1 MCTPSMNDQ
10 IYPSTFLPHV
20 HIGVYPDEP
29 KLKDLVCELKEVDWN
44 QFGIQLNVPRHI
56 LRNIDRENPG
66 NESRKLSE
74 VLQYWIDNE
83 SEPSWEKIVQALQR
97 ISGHKNIIIR
107 IQLKYNIS
115 PQPQLQGCIESL
127 SASRSNESDHQIV
140 SRRSCIAE
148 GGVSVGSVSARPIH
162 SLEEQLSK
170 FPAQLLDS
178 PCADAHLVKL
188 SQSMTEW
195 QDLAPY
201 MRLTLAEER
210 GILSAS
216 HQVTTARQC
225 SEMFRIWRERL
236 GENATYR

>member
-1 MCTPSMNDQ
+1 
-10 IYPSTFLPHV
+10 L
-20 HIGVYPDEP
+20 VY
-29 KLKDLVCELKEVDWN
+29 VLKEVDWN
-44 QFGIQLNVPRHI
+44 QLGIQLNVPRHI

-83 SEPSWEKIVQALQR
+83 PAASWEKILQAVQR
-97 ISGHKNIIIR
+97 IGGHKNIITSIK
-107 IQLKYNIS
+107 LKYCTIS
-115 PQPQLQGCIESL
+115 PQPQDRTESL
-127 SASRSNESDHQIV
+127 AASRSDKSERPNV
-140 SRRSCIAE
+140 SERSRMAG

-170 FPAQLLDS
+170 FPARLLDS

-188 SQSMTEW
+188 SQSMVGW

-201 MRLTLAEER
+201 MKLTLAEER

-216 HQVTTARQC
+216 HQVTPAR
-225 SEMFRIWRERL
+225 
-236 GENATYR
+236 

>member
-1 MCTPSMNDQ
+1 M
-10 IYPSTFLPHV
+10 
-20 HIGVYPDEP
+20 VY
-29 KLKDLVCELKEVDWN
+29 KLKEVDWN
-44 QFGIQLNVPRHI
+44 QLGIQLNVPRHI

-74 VLQYWIDNE
+74 VLQYWIANE
-83 SEPSWEKIVQALQR
+83 PEPSWEKISQALEK
-97 ISGHKNIIIR
+97 IGGHGNIITN
-107 IQLKYNIS
+107 IQLKYCTIS
-115 PQPQLQGCIESL
+115 PQPQDRIKFHN
-127 SASRSNESDHQIV
+127 AIYRADESDSPIIV
-140 SRRSCIAE
+140 SKRPRMAE
-148 GGVSVGSVSARPIH
+148 GGVSVVGVSARPIH

-170 FPAQLLDS
+170 FPTQLLDS

-188 SQSMTEW
+188 SQSVTEW

-216 HQVTTARQC
+216 HQVTPARQC